1 MDLDRFPPPPPPR
14 RPVIRHTFSG
24 LNVIPEE
31 IPRDPEA
38 FTLTAP
44 PRTDLWRKPP
54 GRDTSTA
61 PILFTALRFPFVSA
75 EVTVVANWK
84 LEWDQAGLVIFAGPP
99 AGPLVQPPD
108 LDLTALPSNYIVVPP
123 PEHLLRPTLEPPSYV
138 DSNGDVSSSPET
150 RWVKLSLEFLSN
162 SLFVSSTHAT
172 GTGADWSRSA
182 LPSYHAQGSH
192 LRLKFERLGHALWLY
207 YEDQFMGWTKIREIT
222 GFFFGVN
229 DKQVRIG
236 VYASRPAS
244 FASNPTPLTGRAE
257 LLDENLCVEFE
268 DLAIF

>member
-1 MDLDRFPPPPPPR
+1 MEFGRTPLGP
-14 RPVIRHTFSG
+14 PVIRHTFSG

-31 IPRDPEA
+31 IPASPEA

-75 EVTVVANWK
+75 EVTVSANWE

-99 AGPLVQPPD
+99 AGPLVQQPAD
-108 LDLTALPSNYIVVPP
+108 DGLNRAAVPSNYIVVPP
-123 PEHLLRPTLEPPSYV
+123 PEHLLQQQQQQPPTYA
-138 DSNGDVSSSPET
+138 DSAPHASSS

-162 SLFVSSTHAT
+162 ALFVSSTHAT

-182 LPSYHAQGSH
+182 LPSYHAHGTH

-207 YEDQFMGWTKIREIT
+207 YEDRVTGWIKVREIT
-222 GFFFGVN
+222 GFFFGVD

-244 FASNPTPLTGRAE
+244 FASNPTPLSGRAE
-257 LLDENLCVEFE
+257 FLDEDLCVEFE